1 MKKIQYIIAI
11 SIASLFSYSAA
22 IAQESSNCDATALKA
37 ELKAELKPDYKY
49 DSSKITRYTAS
60 ADFQGQEIEVP
71 LFPGEKYR
79 FVFNIAGTGKNF
91 QVYVYDKKAGTSNRK
106 ALFALK
112 SVKEEGKNVYTFE
125 PDGKSTK
132 LYITYVIPPSL
143 EGAADGCVAFMLGY
157 KF

>member
-1 MKKIQYIIAI
+1 MKTMKNIIAI
-11 SIASLFSYSAA
+11 ALLSLFSFSSLF
-22 IAQESSNCDATALKA
+22 AQESASCDATTIKN

-60 ADFQGQEIEVP
+60 GDFQGKEIEVP
-71 LFPGEKYR
+71 LFEGEKYR
-79 FVFNIAGTGKNF
+79 LVFNITDADKNF
-91 QVYVYDKKAGTSNRK
+91 QVYVYSEKAGTKNRK

-112 SVKEEGKNVYTFE
+112 NVREEGKSVYVYE
-125 PDGKSTK
+125 PEGQSK

-143 EGAADGCVAFMLGY
+143 EGVKESCAAFMLGY

>member
-1 MKKIQYIIAI
+1 MKKLSYIIAL
-11 SIASLFSYSAA
+11 AFVLTYSAT
-22 IAQESSNCDATALKA
+22 IAQESSSNCDATALKS

-49 DSSKITRYTAS
+49 DSSKITRFTYS

-79 FVFNIAGTGKNF
+79 FVFNVAGAGKNF
-91 QVYVYDKKAGTSNRK
+91 QIYVYESKAGTKNRK

-112 SVKEEGKNVYTFE
+112 NVREEGKNVYSYE
-125 PDGKSTK
+125 PEGAKK

-143 EGAADGCVAFMLGY
+143 EGLTEGCVAFMLGY